1 MHIILLGVMGAGLL
15 HLCVIAI
22 NLMNELE
29 EIANNDWNFFDEID
43 VDIAGNDDDDD
54 DDVI

>member
-1 MHIILLGVMGAGLL
+1 MHVILLGVMGAGLL

-43 VDIAGNDDDDD
+43 VDIAGNDDDD
-54 DDVI
+54 VI